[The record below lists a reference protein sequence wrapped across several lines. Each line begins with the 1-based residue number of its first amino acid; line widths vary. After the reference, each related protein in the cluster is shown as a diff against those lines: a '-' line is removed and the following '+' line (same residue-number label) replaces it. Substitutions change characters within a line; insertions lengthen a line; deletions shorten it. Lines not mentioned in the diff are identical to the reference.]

1 MELELNM
8 LLGGCSGLK
17 TVMFYRAGFLK
28 ACCKEELDSSSY
40 ELNSLPV
47 KFVEQP
53 LSAIVNIILAHILK
67 KP

>member
-1 MELELNM
+1 M
-8 LLGGCSGLK
+8 L
-17 TVMFYRAGFLK
+17 
-28 ACCKEELDSSSY
+28 KEEPDSSSN

-53 LSAIVNIILAHILK
+53 LSAIVSIILAHILK